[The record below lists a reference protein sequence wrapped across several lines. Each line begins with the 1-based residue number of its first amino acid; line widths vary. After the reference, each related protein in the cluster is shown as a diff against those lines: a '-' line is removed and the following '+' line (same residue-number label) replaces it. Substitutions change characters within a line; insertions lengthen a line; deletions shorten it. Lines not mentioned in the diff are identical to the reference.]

1 MVSLAAEPRLGR
13 WMPARSPRWQ
23 RWALR
28 MALATGLAVGL
39 AYLPYRL
46 LDGDAARKAQSL
58 REQHQ
63 RAVAGS
69 RVLAEENERLRYEI
83 EALKSDASAIEDI
96 AREELGMVR
105 PGEIILRMEEAPAP

>member
-28 MALATGLAVGL
+28 MVLATCLAIAL

-46 LDGDAARKAQSL
+46 LDNAIARKAQEL
-58 REQHQ
+58 REQYQ
-63 RAVAGS
+63 RTAAAS
-69 RVLAEENERLRYEI
+69 SVLAEENERLRHEI
-83 EALKSDASAIEDI
+83 EALKSDVTAIEDI
-96 AREELGMVR
+96 VREELGMVR
-105 PGEIILRMEEAPAP
+105 PGEIILRLEETGP

>member
-1 MVSLAAEPRLGR
+1 
-13 WMPARSPRWQ
+13 MPARSPRWQ

-28 MALATGLAVGL
+28 MALATALAIAL

-63 RAVAGS
+63 RALAAS

-83 EALKSDASAIEDI
+83 EALRSDVTAIEDI

-105 PGEIILRMEEAPAP
+105 PGEIILRMEEAPPP